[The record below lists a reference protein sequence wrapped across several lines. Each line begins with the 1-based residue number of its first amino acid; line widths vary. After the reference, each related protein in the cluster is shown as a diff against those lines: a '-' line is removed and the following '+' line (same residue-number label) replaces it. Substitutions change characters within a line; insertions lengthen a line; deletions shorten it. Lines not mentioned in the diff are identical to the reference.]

1 MSNIRRRLEK
11 LSRRIRKSSTT
22 IVGED
27 SKRYEFSERDQVDNF
42 LTQLEQIRAA
52 QDGEKIEPHPM
63 SKALHNARE
72 VRNGPDLFYDQDW
85 ISSVAEERRG
95 DCSPS

>member
-1 MSNIRRRLEK
+1 MSIKARIEK
-11 LSRRIRKSSTT
+11 VSRRVRKSTTT
-22 IVGED
+22 IIDEEG
-27 SKRYEFSERDQVDNF
+27 KRHEFSERDQVANF

-72 VRNGPDLFYDQDW
+72 VRNGPQIFFDQDW
-85 ISSVAEERRG
+85 ISSVAEEQRSG
-95 DCSPS
+95 SSPS

>member
-11 LSRRIRKSSTT
+11 LSRRTRKSSTL
-22 IVGED
+22 IIGED
-27 SKRYEFSERDQVDNF
+27 GKRYEFSERDQVANF

-72 VRNGPDLFYDQDW
+72 VRNGPQLFFDQDW
-85 ISSVAEERRG
+85 ISSVADERRSG
-95 DCSPS
+95 SSPS

>member
-27 SKRYEFSERDQVDNF
+27 SKRHEFSERDQVDNF

-72 VRNGPDLFYDQDW
+72 VRNGPQIFFDQDW

>member
-11 LSRRIRKSSTT
+11 LSRRLRKNTTT
-22 IVGED
+22 IIGED
-27 SKRYEFSERDQVDNF
+27 SKRHEFSERDQVDNF

-72 VRNGPDLFYDQDW
+72 VRNGPQIFFDQDW

-95 DCSPS
+95 NSSS

>member
-11 LSRRIRKSSTT
+11 LSRRLRKNTTT
-22 IVGED
+22 IIGED
-27 SKRYEFSERDQVDNF
+27 SKRHEFSERDQIANF

-72 VRNGPDLFYDQDW
+72 VRNGPQLFFDQDW
-85 ISSVAEERRG
+85 TSSVAEEQRG